1 METSVDCTS
10 PYFKA
15 THHLAHPPVPILH
28 RSAVSM
34 NTKYTVAAGVAK
46 KKNPKSG
53 RGELLKGYTVGSLA
67 PPGAIASGTR
77 ISDVG
82 TGYGISRRFGGKVN
96 GKKVSES
103 SEESAGGSNAALV
116 FSVLSATVLLFANA
130 APQ

>member
-1 METSVDCTS
+1 MFRLVLLSLLSIASALQCGVPASSVAS
-10 PYFKA
+10 
-15 THHLAHPPVPILH
+15 

-46 KKNPKSG
+46 KKNSKSG

-82 TGYGISRRFGGKVN
+82 TGYGISRRFGGKIN

-116 FSVLSATVLLFANA
+116 FSVLSATVLLFANS